1 MSDERLHFTI
11 TARDEMAVVVQ
22 DTLDR
27 WAELTYRRVSA
38 HRPDR
43 MGTVVLGVLLPY
55 DEEIGERVKDSDGVI
70 WTVLA
75 ESIRGCSE

>member
-55 DEEIGERVKDSDGVI
+55 DEEIGERVKDDDGVI

-75 ESIRGCSE
+75 DSIKGC